1 MRALVTGGTGF
12 VGQRV
17 LREVDEAIVVS
28 RRARGASDL
37 ELPAT
42 AQWLSWP
49 DPTNSPLALNPD
61 CGLDAVINLMGE
73 SIADGRWSK
82 ERKRLIK
89 ESRVDATRNLVRAL
103 AAIEPRPK
111 VLVSASAMG
120 FYGSRGD
127 QELDEAAASGTD
139 FLAEVCREWEC
150 AAIAARE
157 LGIRVVLLR
166 IGLVL
171 GAGGFLSKVGP
182 IFRRG
187 LGGRLGDGR
196 QWTSWIH
203 VDDLVRLIL
212 KCCHDTSFSGP
223 VNAST
228 PFPVRNVEL
237 TRALAEC
244 VGRSALLPMPRF
256 ALRAAFGEMAEM
268 MLASIRMRPD
278 KAIAN
283 GFEFKFPRIHEALRA
298 ELAPTSTSAS

>member
-1 MRALVTGGTGF
+1 MRVLVTGGTGF
-12 VGQRV
+12 VGRT
-17 LREVDEAIVVS
+17 LIRELDDAIVVT
-28 RRARGASDL
+28 RRTKGASDL

-42 AQWLSWP
+42 ADWLLWP
-49 DPTNSPLALNPD
+49 EPTHSPLLLRPNSRF
-61 CGLDAVINLMGE
+61 DAVVNLMGE
-73 SIADGRWSK
+73 SIADGRWSVNK
-82 ERKRLIK
+82 KRMIK
-89 ESRVDATRNLVRAL
+89 ESRVDATKNLVHAL
-103 AAIEPRPK
+103 SLLEHRPK

-120 FYGSRGD
+120 YYGSRGD
-127 QELDEAAASGTD
+127 QELDEAASSGTD
-139 FLAEVCREWEC
+139 FLAGVCGEWEC

-212 KCCHDTSFSGP
+212 LCCSDTSLSGP

-237 TRALAEC
+237 TRALAES
-244 VGRSALLPMPRF
+244 VQRSALLPVPRF
-256 ALRAAFGEMAEM
+256 ALRAAFGEMADV

-278 KAIAN
+278 KAIAS
-283 GFEFKFPRIHEALRA
+283 GFEFKFPQIHDALRA
-298 ELAPTSTSAS
+298 ALT